1 MGVLCCFINTQ
12 SPVKEVAPSDI
23 TSAEENT
30 SQMVFEFILGMWE
43 ILRGE
48 SEELLSWD
56 LNLSMHTSTCFA

>member
-12 SPVKEVAPSDI
+12 SPFKEIAPSDI

-30 SQMVFEFILGMWE
+30 SQMVFKFVLGMGE
-43 ILRGE
+43 FARGE

-56 LNLSMHTSTCFA
+56 LNLFMHTSTCFA